1 METVCGKQMR
11 EIRSLA
17 PVKCWYHHA
26 CNVNPVDL
34 PSRGTDFSLL
44 SIPPGV
50 CEPDQKF
57 SEFYLCVLPEAC
69 AMELKTENRSVSQG
83 AHNLMVQELCQ
94 FDSVIRCEGVSTL
107 RWLPRVTAYVQKFIA
122 LLKSVVR
129 GNSQQVTNTLTV
141 SDIANTEQ
149 LWIKLSQN
157 EQLKNS
163 KFEVWQWQF
172 GLNSDIDGAWRCRGR
187 LSNADLPEEM
197 KHPIILDKGHH
208 LAVLVFRIAIPE

>member
-1 METVCGKQMR
+1 M
-11 EIRSLA
+11 
-17 PVKCWYHHA
+17 
-26 CNVNPVDL
+26 
-34 PSRGTDFSLL
+34 
-44 SIPPGV
+44 
-50 CEPDQKF
+50 
-57 SEFYLCVLPEAC
+57 
-69 AMELKTENRSVSQG
+69 
-83 AHNLMVQELCQ
+83 
-94 FDSVIRCEGVSTL
+94 
-107 RWLPRVTAYVQKFIA
+107 
-122 LLKSVVR
+122 VR